1 MFMMMG
7 MIMLVIVIMLMI
19 VSMIMMVMMAMA
31 ELHGQFAVFATIAFH
46 HGVMGMWVFPGQ
58 LQYALIE

>member
-19 VSMIMMVMMAMA
+19 VSMIMMMAMA